1 MAVLGTTGSGGKK
14 PTTPGTGTAAAGNA
28 QATVTFTASSYIGK
42 DGITYTVL
50 SSPGSFT
57 GTGSGSPITVTGLSN
72 GTGYTFVIT
81 GTTNYGVA
89 SDTTAASNSITPVA
103 PPPVTPPP
111 ATPPPA
117 TPPPA
122 TPPPV
127 TPPPTTPPPV
137 WYCSAYEEEPGQSP
151 VQYQYTTSV
160 DQTVCG
166 ITFAIVCSSTLPYPA
181 YPTLPCNF

>member
-14 PTTPGTGTAAAGNA
+14 PSTPGTGSAAAGNG
-28 QATVTFTASSYIGK
+28 QATVTFTASTYIGK

-89 SDTTAASNSITPVA
+89 SDTTAASNSVTPVA

-111 ATPPPA
+111 VTPPPP
-117 TPPPA
+117 TP
-122 TPPPV
+122 
-127 TPPPTTPPPV
+127 PPPTTPPPSV
-137 WYCSAYEEEPGQSP
+137 WYCSYTEVEGGNTTN
-151 VQYQYTTSV
+151 YQRTESS
-160 DQTVCG
+160 DLTVCSV
-166 ITFAIVCSSTLPYPA
+166 TFAVVCSSSLPYPA
-181 YPTLPCNF
+181 YPPIPCNF